1 MPSLYN
7 INRKLTFSFPRWLVW
22 PLCSLRRCLGRLQ
35 AFDNASSKADDAQGA
50 INERAR
56 ILRAGQSASK
66 VTSNCGRFL
75 KELKLQLANLE
86 AELREAGNKSLI
98 TDAEYTRR
106 QNQLSTLKGR
116 SDDLNAKFGQGS
128 SSGAMSGYGND
139 RGQLFGGKESGS
151 GRTPYRDE
159 PDAWRGDDADG
170 IMQGQQT
177 MMRDQDAGLDLIAK
191 SIARQKEMAYKIGDE
206 IEDQNE
212 MLDDL
217 NEGMDNT
224 NRRLLRETEHV
235 VKVTNAAK
243 AGGYCCCI
251 FLLVVAIIVV
261 GVVPN

>member
-1 MPSLYN
+1 MS
-7 INRKLTFSFPRWLVW
+7 W
-22 PLCSLRRCLGRLQ
+22 LQ

-116 SDDLNAKFGQGS
+116 SDDLNAKFGQRD
-128 SSGAMSGYGND
+128 SGGMAGHGND
-139 RGQLFGGKESGS
+139 RGQLFGDRESGQ
-151 GRTPYRDE
+151 GRAPYRDE
-159 PDAWRGDDADG
+159 PDAWRGDDAAG

-191 SIARQKEMAYKIGDE
+191 SIARQKEMAFKIGDE

-217 NEGMDNT
+217 NEGMDST
-224 NRRLLRETEHV
+224 NKRLLRETDHV
-235 VKVTNAAK
+235 VKVTNSAK

-261 GVVPN
+261 AVMPK

>member
-1 MPSLYN
+1 
-7 INRKLTFSFPRWLVW
+7 
-22 PLCSLRRCLGRLQ
+22 
-35 AFDNASSKADDAQGA
+35 
-50 INERAR
+50 
-56 ILRAGQSASK
+56 LRAGQSASK

-116 SDDLNAKFGQGS
+116 SDDLNAKFGQRD
-128 SSGAMSGYGND
+128 SGGMAGHGND
-139 RGQLFGGKESGS
+139 RGQLFGDRESGQ
-151 GRTPYRDE
+151 GRAPYRDE
-159 PDAWRGDDADG
+159 PDAWRGDDAAG

-191 SIARQKEMAYKIGDE
+191 SIARQKEMAFKIGDE

-217 NEGMDNT
+217 NEGMDST
-224 NRRLLRETEHV
+224 NKRLLRETDHV
-235 VKVTNAAK
+235 VKVTNSAK
-243 AGGYCCCI
+243 AGGYGARFARAMYTRGCRWFPHMLASSEHACEQCH
-251 FLLVVAIIVV
+251 FLS
-261 GVVPN
+261 GVHSSCRLALKIAS